1 MWDWS
6 LKVRLYYRLNERRLV
21 LRLITFALP
30 LYGRNYATHSLLKKK
45 NNDVNSFLITSSC
58 GTITYSL
65 LVVLTLAKLSGEPV
79 VNRRARQLQ

>member
-1 MWDWS
+1 MS
-6 LKVRLYYRLNERRLV
+6 HIRY
-21 LRLITFALP
+21 
-30 LYGRNYATHSLLKKK
+30 LKKK

-65 LVVLTLAKLSGEPV
+65 LVALTLAKLSGEPV